1 MNKVDMEWRLP
12 MSTLGMY
19 TCIYIHTHMFTCI
32 HTLEKGGQHLR
43 NRSFLLAS
51 TCMHIHLNQYIQ
63 KRTYMYTGTCIH
75 AHTQQSSFRK
85 IEGLDFLLAAT
96 LGTSGCVVY
105 RWIWRSSCVWPMW
118 RGRAYSGISCYFW
131 LRRESDY
138 VFDNGVMFNG
148 ELELIPWKLFIE
160 VVSRLCFRHV
170 ALLLCGFKSVSVG
183 LVGVVGLLSAR
194 SVVGS
199 IPSTQHKN
207 IITHVSLF
215 FIANGILVSL
225 TLWAYSCFHLL
236 IERLTFENILARLVC
251 MFLLLSLKI

>member
-1 MNKVDMEWRLP
+1 MHTHIRKRWAASEKQKFSSGLHMHAH
-12 MSTLGMY
+12 TLKPIYTKTHIHVYWYMY
-19 TCIYIHTHMFTCI
+19 TCTHTHTP
-32 HTLEKGGQHLR
+32 
-43 NRSFLLAS
+43 
-51 TCMHIHLNQYIQ
+51 
-63 KRTYMYTGTCIH
+63 
-75 AHTQQSSFRK
+75 QSSFRK

-131 LRRESDY
+131 LRRESDC

-170 ALLLCGFKSVSVG
+170 ALRLLCGFKSVCLG
-183 LVGVVGLLSAR
+183 GVVGLLSAR

-207 IITHVSLF
+207 IIIHFSLF
-215 FIANGILVSL
+215 SVANGILVSL

-251 MFLLLSLKI
+251 MFLLSLKI